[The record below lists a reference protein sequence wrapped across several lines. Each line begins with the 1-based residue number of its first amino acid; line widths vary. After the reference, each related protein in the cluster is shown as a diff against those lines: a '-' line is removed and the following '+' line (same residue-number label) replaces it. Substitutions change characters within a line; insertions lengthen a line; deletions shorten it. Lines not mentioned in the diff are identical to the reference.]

1 MFVHRNSFSK
11 NAEADMSVSNDGQ
24 KHFDNKYLN
33 AFEEQHRVKC
43 EKNLKVEYFTNEL
56 WVKHILGIKIRELIK
71 FFRFAKKI
79 AVHMVV

>member
-11 NAEADMSVSNDGQ
+11 NAEADVSVSNDGQ

-43 EKNLKVEYFTNEL
+43 EATS
-56 WVKHILGIKIRELIK
+56 
-71 FFRFAKKI
+71 AKKI
-79 AVHMVV
+79 TLYQIKWNWKKMFSKTDKLTTQKEMALLADQ